1 MVRLHCDFSKSNNT
15 QGLFVKFCVESIFGG
30 VFCSKE
36 EARPDMEAVGMPAQG
51 SFPEGAL
58 DLGLRDGAAQVP
70 VQAQQSVV
78 PQEILPTAAAL
89 WPCTAAATTRL
100 RAFTDCAKYWQP

>member
-1 MVRLHCDFSKSNNT
+1 
-15 QGLFVKFCVESIFGG
+15 
-30 VFCSKE
+30 
-36 EARPDMEAVGMPAQG
+36 MEAVGVPAQG

-58 DLGLRDGAAQVP
+58 DLRLRDGAAQVP

-89 WPCTAAATTRL
+89 
-100 RAFTDCAKYWQP
+100 